1 MGSVHMAIKKRFGRA
16 EPGSPGVPSDPGPFR
31 PAWWLPGGH
40 LQTLWP
46 VFFRRRRL
54 PALHRERLE
63 LPDGDFLDLDWVSG
77 APEGAPV
84 VVLLHGLEGG
94 GDSHYLP
101 GLATGLR
108 KLGMEAVLM
117 YLRGCSGEPNR
128 TARRYTGGSS
138 DDLGRVVEHVQ
149 AVRSGSPLAAV
160 GYSLG
165 GNILLKGLGEMGE
178 CSPLTC
184 AVAVSPPFQL
194 DQAAARLERGLSR
207 IYRRHL
213 LGSLKRAMMEKY
225 RQRSEALPVSVG
237 TLDRLRTFRAFDDAV
252 TAPLHGYDGVA
263 DYYTRASCR
272 PYLKAIQSPT
282 LILHSTDD
290 PFTTPEAVPT
300 PQELSPQMTLELYPR
315 GGHVAFLAGACPGR
329 PRYWLDQRILT
340 YLQGAFGVP
349 REAPAAQG

>member
-1 MGSVHMAIKKRFGRA
+1 MAKRERSGEGERRGPEGF
-16 EPGSPGVPSDPGPFR
+16 PDPGPFR

-54 PALHRERLE
+54 PARHRQRLE
-63 LPDGDFLDLDWVSG
+63 LPDGDFLDLDWVMG

-94 GDSHYLP
+94 GGSHYLP
-101 GLATGLR
+101 GLVTGLR
-108 KLGMEAVLM
+108 KLGMEGVLM
-117 YLRGCSGEPNR
+117 HLRGCSGEPNR
-128 TARRYTGGSS
+128 APRRYTGGSS
-138 DDLGRVVEHVQ
+138 DDLGRVIAHIRD
-149 AVRSGSPLAAV
+149 ARPGAPLAAV

-165 GNILLKGLGEMGE
+165 GNILLKWLGEMGE
-178 CSPLTC
+178 DSPLAG

-213 LGSLKRAMMEKY
+213 LGSLKRAMMEKH
-225 RQRSEALPVSVG
+225 RQRPEALPVAVG
-237 TLDRLRTFRAFDDAV
+237 NLARLRSFRAFDDAV
-252 TAPLHGYDGVA
+252 TAPLHGYRGAA
-263 DYYTRASCR
+263 DYYARASCR
-272 PYLKAIQSPT
+272 PYLKAIRCPT

-300 PQELSPQMTLELYPR
+300 PEELSLQAVLELYPR
-315 GGHVAFLAGACPGR
+315 GGHVGFLAGGWPGR

-340 YLQGAFGVP
+340 RLQGVFRVP
-349 REAPAAQG
+349 PASSPAQG

>member
-1 MGSVHMAIKKRFGRA
+1 MGTEDMVNRERYGMGGPGGP
-16 EPGSPGVPSDPGPFR
+16 EGSPDPGPFR

-54 PALHRERLE
+54 PGLYRERLE
-63 LPDGDFLDLDWVSG
+63 LPDGDFLDLDWTNG

-94 GDSHYLP
+94 RGSHYLP

-108 KLGMEAVLM
+108 KLGMEGVLM

-128 TARRYTGGSS
+128 SARRYSGGSS
-138 DDLGRVVEHVQ
+138 DDLGTVIEHIRE
-149 AVRSGSPLAAV
+149 ARPGAPLAAV

-165 GNILLKGLGEMGE
+165 GNILLKWLGEMGDH
-178 CSPLTC
+178 SPLAG

-213 LGSLKRAMMEKY
+213 LGSLKRAMAEKAC
-225 RQRSEALPVSVG
+225 QRPDAPPVPVG
-237 TLDRLRTFRAFDDAV
+237 TLARLRSFRAFDDAV
-252 TAPLHGYDGVA
+252 TAPLHGYHGVA
-263 DYYTRASCR
+263 DYYARASCR
-272 PYLKAIQSPT
+272 PYLGEIRSPT

-290 PFTTPEAVPT
+290 PFTTSDAVPSLE
-300 PQELSPQMTLELYPR
+300 ELSPQVELELYAR
-315 GGHVAFLAGACPGR
+315 GGHVGFLAGRWPGR
-329 PRYWLDQRILT
+329 PRYWLDQRILA
-340 YLQGAFGVP
+340 YLQQTLRGAPLSVT
-349 REAPAAQG
+349 APG